1 MSGVKVSVKGGKKT
15 LERIDAIDKKARHAV
30 LMALNDTGETLR
42 SNILK
47 DMAGTVNIKRPVI
60 RDRVRLT
67 RARRIGDAVRIW
79 ALKKGLVLSH
89 FPHKQL
95 YKKQGKGKRRKAGVQ
110 VNVSGRTKVL
120 PGAFIVESA
129 GSGSTNGLI
138 FVREGPKRSLEER
151 RGAGAY
157 GSDLL
162 RQPIRALYGPSPSQI
177 LDSQL
182 PDLQADGQRILRAEI
197 VRQLKRAKL

>member
-1 MSGVKVSVKGGKKT
+1 MSGIKLSAKGGRKS
-15 LERIDAIDKKARHAV
+15 LERVGAIDKKLRKAV
-30 LMALNDTGETLR
+30 LMAMNDTGESLR

-47 DMAGTVNIKRPVI
+47 DMSGEVNIKRPVI

-67 RARRIGDAVRIW
+67 KARRLGDVVRIW

-95 YKKQGKGKRRKAGVQ
+95 YEKQKGGKRRKAGVR
-110 VNVSGRTKVL
+110 VNVSGQTKVL
-120 PGAFIVESA
+120 PGAFIVKTL
-129 GSGSTNGLI
+129 GSGSTDGLI

-157 GSDLL
+157 GADLL

-177 LDSQL
+177 LETRK
-182 PDLQADGQRILRAEI
+182 PDYEVEGDRILDREI
-197 VRQLKRAKL
+197 RRQIERAKL

>member
-1 MSGVKVSVKGGKKT
+1 MSGVKVSAKGAKKA
-15 LERIDAIDKKARHAV
+15 LERIGAIDKKIRNAV

-42 SNILK
+42 ASVLK

-67 RARRIGDAVRIW
+67 KARRVGDVVRIW

-95 YKKQGKGKRRKAGVQ
+95 YAKQKKGKRRKAGVS
-110 VNVSGRTKVL
+110 VNVSGQTRVL

-151 RGAGAY
+151 RGAGPNGY
-157 GSDLL
+157 DLI

-177 LDSQL
+177 LNTRK
-182 PDLQADGQRILRAEI
+182 PDYETEGERILDRE
-197 VRQLKRAKL
+197 VRRQLERAKL